1 MCIGGGQPQRLGG
14 DIISLPLL
22 TPIKEG
28 IKCFR
33 LMLVPFLLQQHLV
46 RQQDCDVSLTD
57 FSFLVGREV
66 QKSLVQEEGLMSS
79 PNKRNHGKTA
89 VYNLLFKSF
98 LLILLRQLGPTTT
111 LPSL

>member
-1 MCIGGGQPQRLGG
+1 MFQIDASAFFVATIWYGNTNT
-14 DIISLPLL
+14 IVISLSM
-22 TPIKEG
+22 IY
-28 IKCFR
+28 
-33 LMLVPFLLQQHLV
+33 
-46 RQQDCDVSLTD
+46 
-57 FSFLVGREV
+57 SFLVGGEV

-79 PNKRNHGKTA
+79 PNKRNHRKTA